1 MTDAAAVLFAV
12 VIAGV
17 VAFQIALALGAPWGA
32 YAMGGAFSGRFPP
45 RMRVAAVIQAVVL
58 GLLAIAVL
66 SDAGIILPAIA
77 ATAPWLVWA
86 AVAVSVLSLIL
97 NVISPSPGERRI
109 WVPVALV
116 LTITSGL
123 VALAA

>member
-1 MTDAAAVLFAV
+1 MSDAAAVLFAV

-32 YAMGGAFSGRFPP
+32 YAMGGAFSGRLPP
-45 RMRVAAVIQAVVL
+45 RMRVAAVIQAFVL
-58 GLLAIAVL
+58 GVLAIAVL

-109 WVPVALV
+109 WGPAALV

-123 VALAA
+123 VALGA

>member
-1 MTDAAAVLFAV
+1 
-12 VIAGV
+12 
-17 VAFQIALALGAPWGA
+17 
-32 YAMGGAFSGRFPP
+32 
-45 RMRVAAVIQAVVL
+45 MRVAAVIQAVVL

-77 ATAPWLVWA
+77 ATAPGLVWA

-97 NVISPSPGERRI
+97 NVISPSAGERRI
-109 WVPVALV
+109 WVPLASV

-123 VALAA
+123 VALGA